1 MRHEASSF
9 SIKTQTAEIVACQIV
24 GPYLTSSLR
33 FGMFR
38 FTMERKKLYM
48 PLFKNLY
55 IGLLLKTTSRQNS
68 HVFSNSTNGT
78 GTFLALAL
86 QCVCSC
92 FCFMGWILQSAKN
105 VIAWDYQ
112 RKKFREIAS
121 VIRRTIAMT
130 QLQIATIVLLVLR
143 NDNDKML

>member
-38 FTMERKKLYM
+38 LPWNEKKLHV
-48 PLFKNLY
+48 PLFKNLS

-68 HVFSNSTNGT
+68 HVFSNPTNGT
-78 GTFLALAL
+78 GTFLALEL

-92 FCFMGWILQSAKN
+92 FFSWDEFCNLPKMLSHGIISAKSFGKL
-105 VIAWDYQ
+105 
-112 RKKFREIAS
+112 R
-121 VIRRTIAMT
+121 
-130 QLQIATIVLLVLR
+130 QLFVGL
-143 NDNDKML
+143 

>member
-38 FTMERKKLYM
+38 LPCNEKKVHM
-48 PLFKNLY
+48 PLFKNLS

-92 FCFMGWILQSAKN
+92 FFHGMNFAICQKCYRMGLSAQKVSGN
-105 VIAWDYQ
+105 CVSFSSDYSHDP
-112 RKKFREIAS
+112 ITNCNNCS
-121 VIRRTIAMT
+121 TST
-130 QLQIATIVLLVLR
+130 QEWQW
-143 NDNDKML
+143 